1 MGSPRIT
8 DSVDKCVLDSCCSCV
23 ASGAVLFT
31 CQFVC
36 FLSILGVISK
46 ALHMQGKCSITNLFL
61 YPMVLLIHNLTT

>member
-23 ASGAVLFT
+23 ASGAVLLT

-36 FLSILGVISK
+36 LFSINTGSDI
-46 ALHMQGKCSITNLFL
+46 QGLAHARQVFN
-61 YPMVLLIHNLTT
+61 H

>member
-36 FLSILGVISK
+36 LFSINTGSDI
-46 ALHMQGKCSITNLFL
+46 QGLAHARQVFN
-61 YPMVLLIHNLTT
+61 H